1 MKSILLA
8 GRDCPLSV
16 PEGEIPPGGFS
27 LMLSNDGDMPAA
39 DFEAIF
45 AHINSKTACSW
56 PSLPWTATGNIRL
69 GQRLRSRKKRPPFPG
84 RAGTTCNF

>member
-27 LMLSNDGDMPAA
+27 LMLD
-39 DFEAIF
+39 
-45 AHINSKTACSW
+45 
-56 PSLPWTATGNIRL
+56 
-69 GQRLRSRKKRPPFPG
+69 RKSVV
-84 RAGTTCNF
+84 